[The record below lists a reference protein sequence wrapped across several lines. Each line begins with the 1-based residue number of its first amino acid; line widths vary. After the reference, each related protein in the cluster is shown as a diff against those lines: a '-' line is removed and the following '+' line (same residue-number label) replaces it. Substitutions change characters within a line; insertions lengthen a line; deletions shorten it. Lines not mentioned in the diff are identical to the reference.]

1 MKRETKA
8 WLIILTPFLVGLL
21 LGILVGS
28 CMSRG
33 SRKAVQEEESRQEA
47 SDAVSEPET
56 SSDTQIII
64 EDGEIEE
71 TVPERE
77 KKEIIYGR
85 KSLPYGK
92 IFADLN
98 DEHLAAAQRYGLKRT
113 PKTRDDVNTGG
124 LVEIKDNDY
133 IKLWDLKYSVPYLT
147 KSAAQELDIIS
158 RAFHDSLA
166 NHKLLNYKLVVSSVL
181 RTDEDV
187 AKLRRRN
194 GNASATS
201 AHCYGTTFDI
211 ANQRYW
217 RDDEDIQDARM
228 QPYELNKVMGEVLMD
243 RKKQGKILCKYER
256 NQHCFHITV
265 CY

>member
-8 WLIILTPFLVGLL
+8 WLIILTPFFVGLL
-21 LGILVGS
+21 LGILIGAFIGK
-28 CMSRG
+28 G
-33 SRKAVQEEESRQEA
+33 SRKVAGPEPEPVAQEA
-47 SDAVSEPET
+47 ESESDAALAS
-56 SSDTQIII
+56 QIII

-85 KSLPYGK
+85 KSLPYQK

-98 DEHLAAAQRYGLKRT
+98 DEHLAAARQYGLSRT
-113 PKTRDDVNTGG
+113 PKSRDDVNVGG

-133 IKLWDLKYSVPYLT
+133 IKIMDLKYSVPYLT
-147 KSAAQELDIIS
+147 KGAAQELDIIS

-166 NHKLLNYKLVVSSVL
+166 NHKLLNYKIVVSSVL
-181 RTDEDV
+181 RTEEDV

-194 GNASATS
+194 GNASANS

-217 RDDEDIQDARM
+217 RDDEDFQDARM
-228 QPYELNKVMGEVLMD
+228 QPYELNKVMAEVLMD
-243 RKKQGKILCKYER
+243 RKKQGKILCKFEK